1 MVRKKIPIEIKYALV
16 LAYGQRCSSCSE
28 FKEDVWKDRNLVID
42 HIIPIKYEQQK
53 YEKERKEVFSK
64 FELPDSFDLN
74 GILNLRPLC
83 ANCNN
88 TKSDALFGETTQLVL
103 KKAKDK
109 SNDVKKYIKKFNTTP
124 DVLVIMKS
132 LEQLQDSGA
141 SIEDILDEVT
151 GMNKRFSNK
160 KTKEIGEGFDFKVL
174 KLENSNGSIISYLP
188 TERKL
193 KGNCLFMIN
202 SHYVREAM
210 ITLDHSE
217 ILSRYY
223 GGSHTPIELG
233 MRKYLTKNFDGEG
246 YYVDLGNTRIFLKE
260 DQTTGFID
268 ILDDF
273 IDEYVDQLLS
283 VYEKKEITNFSPR
296 DSQFDEFHIAT
307 SSVGVWNVIDQFT
320 KEHDYQR
327 EEGDS
332 WNIFDA
338 RCSNMIKVIDPKTSD
353 FKAFI
358 NVKESIDYFGNIK
371 MEYYWW
377 DIDDSYEKN
386 LWTIIESQEWLLD
399 QLLPK
404 VLDEHFKENSAKK
417 NSFSFFKRKNESLK
431 EEIDYSNFMSSNQ
444 NVIIRIQDLLSIEDI
459 VYVLVKL
466 EDLYKRRINYV
477 NIKIESL
484 SRMLIETEKAFKQI
498 DLAKIKDLHHQNY
511 IQERLPNKIDEVK
524 KRIEENTDTTWIEGY
539 VLGTLFEVLAEMIS
553 NLKYDGMKERLF
565 KLMKSELIE
574 YIDQLNERRIIQE
587 ILNVYK

>member
-1 MVRKKIPIEIKYALV
+1 MIRKKIPIELKYALV

-42 HIIPIKYEQQK
+42 HIIPIKYEQKK
-53 YEKERKEVFSK
+53 YKKERKEIFSK
-64 FELPDSFDLN
+64 FELPDSFELN

-88 TKSDALFGETTQLVL
+88 TKSDALFGEFTQLVL
-103 KKAKDK
+103 KKAKSK
-109 SNDVKKYIKKFNTTP
+109 SNDVEKYIKKFNTTP

-141 SIEDILDEVT
+141 SIEEILDEVT

-210 ITLDHSE
+210 ITLDHYE

-223 GGSHTPIELG
+223 GGSNTPIELG
-233 MRKYLTKNFDGEG
+233 MRKYLIKNLDGEG
-246 YYVDLGNTRIFLKE
+246 YHVDLGNTRIFLKE

-320 KEHDYQR
+320 KEHDCQR
-327 EEGDS
+327 EDENS

-338 RCSNMIKVIDPKTSD
+338 MCSNMIKVIDHKTSNY
-353 FKAFI
+353 KAFI
-358 NVKESIDYFGNIK
+358 KVKESIDCFGNIK
-371 MEYYWW
+371 MNYWGNSGG
-377 DIDDSYEKN
+377 ITVSGGEP
-386 LWTIIESQEWLLD
+386 LL
-399 QLLPK
+399 
-404 VLDEHFKENSAKK
+404 
-417 NSFSFFKRKNESLK
+417 
-431 EEIDYSNFMSSNQ
+431 
-444 NVIIRIQDLLSIEDI
+444 
-459 VYVLVKL
+459 
-466 EDLYKRRINYV
+466 
-477 NIKIESL
+477 
-484 SRMLIETEKAFKQI
+484 QI
-498 DLAKIKDLHHQNY
+498 DFLIDLFQKAKH
-511 IQERLPNKIDEVK
+511 
-524 KRIEENTDTTWIEGY
+524 
-539 VLGTLFEVLAEMIS
+539 
-553 NLKYDGMKERLF
+553 
-565 KLMKSELIE
+565 
-574 YIDQLNERRIIQE
+574 
-587 ILNVYK
+587 